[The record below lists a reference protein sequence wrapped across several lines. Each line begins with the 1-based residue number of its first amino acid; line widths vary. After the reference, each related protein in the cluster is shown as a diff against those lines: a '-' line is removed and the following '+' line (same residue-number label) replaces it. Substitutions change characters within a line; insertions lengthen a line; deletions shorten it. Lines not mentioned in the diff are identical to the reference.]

1 MKCITGLLYMNTR
14 DVVTYQ
20 LFQVEVIMK
29 YHVEVMFMKYVLH
42 ELLLTLSVSL
52 FSYVILTS

>member
-1 MKCITGLLYMNTR
+1 MNTR